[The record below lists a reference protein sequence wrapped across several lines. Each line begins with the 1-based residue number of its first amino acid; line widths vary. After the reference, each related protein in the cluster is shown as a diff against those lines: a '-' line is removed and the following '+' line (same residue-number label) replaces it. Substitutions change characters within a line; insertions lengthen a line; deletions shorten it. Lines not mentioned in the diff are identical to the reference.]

1 MTWPDPVNRIPPA
14 VITDEAAQALAK
26 TPTLPDGSQRNI
38 FTTLAWH
45 PLLLKRFNAFTG
57 TFMRFGTLSARD
69 REVVVLRVAATTR
82 CRYELGQ
89 HLPIAAAAGVSEP
102 TVTALL
108 RVGDDRSGLSEG
120 DALLVDTTDAVLATG
135 TVDDDLWSRLA
146 QRFDEP
152 QLIELLVLI
161 GTYRMVADL
170 LNVAGVQLEP
180 DMKAEVSQWI

>member
-14 VITDEAAQALAK
+14 VVTDEAGQALAK

-57 TFMRFGTLSARD
+57 TFM
-69 REVVVLRVAATTR
+69 RVAATTR

>member
-1 MTWPDPVNRIPPA
+1 
-14 VITDEAAQALAK
+14 
-26 TPTLPDGSQRNI
+26 
-38 FTTLAWH
+38 
-45 PLLLKRFNAFTG
+45 
-57 TFMRFGTLSARD
+57 
-69 REVVVLRVAATTR
+69 
-82 CRYELGQ
+82 
-89 HLPIAAAAGVSEP
+89 VSEP

>member
-14 VITDEAAQALAK
+14 VITDEAGQALAK
-26 TPTLPDGSQRNI
+26 TPTLPDGSHGTSSRRWPGIRCCSNDS
-38 FTTLAWH
+38 THSPVRSCGSAHCRPATARSSCCGWPRRLA
-45 PLLLKRFNAFTG
+45 
-57 TFMRFGTLSARD
+57 
-69 REVVVLRVAATTR
+69 AATNWASICPSPR
-82 CRYELGQ
+82 RR
-89 HLPIAAAAGVSEP
+89 GVEP

-108 RVGDDRSGLSEG
+108 RVGDDRSGLSRG
-120 DALLVDTTDAVLATG
+120 TPCSWTTDAVLATG